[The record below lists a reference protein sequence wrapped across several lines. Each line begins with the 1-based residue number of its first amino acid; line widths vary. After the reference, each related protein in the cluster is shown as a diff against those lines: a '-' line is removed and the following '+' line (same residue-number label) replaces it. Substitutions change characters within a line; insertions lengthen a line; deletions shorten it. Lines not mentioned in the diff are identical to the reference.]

1 MHGPSAGHADSI
13 TSSLHLAPLAELL
26 CGAREPCGHCA
37 RLLPACP
44 QGHAVAR
51 PSSTAHPGTALPAVQ
66 CGFRCCVCS
75 QGYLLWNWC
84 WFWHTA
90 PGPHLLFK
98 YHSQGLGRGKK
109 KRERKKTNMKYLLR
123 FGDTHT
129 HVHTTQTHQPGSG
142 LLAAEEG
149 RLWLRL
155 SSKPPWRQ
163 SLLKGNP
170 LGQN

>member
-1 MHGPSAGHADSI
+1 MALQLDMLTPPAPPFTWPLWLSFRVGPGSRVVTVPTGPCRGHSQQHCPSQH
-13 TSSLHLAPLAELL
+13 SSSVWFH
-26 CGAREPCGHCA
+26 
-37 RLLPACP
+37 
-44 QGHAVAR
+44 
-51 PSSTAHPGTALPAVQ
+51 
-66 CGFRCCVCS
+66 CCVCS

-84 WFWHTA
+84 WFWHAA

-98 YHSQGLGRGKK
+98 YHSQGLGGEKK

-142 LLAAEEG
+142 SLAVEEG

-163 SLLKGNP
+163 SVLKGNP